1 MENTKPKVNM
11 EKIITDEIVIK
22 KVRGRPKKIKQDD
35 IEVLVEMPKI
45 KYKKTKEQNLVYN
58 KAYIERNKDRTFH
71 CEICDITMTYFSSHN
86 HPRTKRHK
94 LNEFIKEKQNQQ
106 QQPAYLAPT
115 NN

>member
-22 KVRGRPKKIKQDD
+22 KVRGRPKKIKEDD

-45 KYKKTKEQNLVYN
+45 IYKKTKEQNLVYN
-58 KAYIERNKDRTFH
+58 KAYIERNKGKIIC
-71 CEICDITMTYFSSHN
+71 CEICDLTMTYFSSHN
-86 HPRTKRHK
+86 HIKTKRHQ
-94 LNEFIKEKQNQQ
+94 LNEFIKEKKQQQ

-115 NN
+115 KN

>member
-22 KVRGRPKKIKQDD
+22 KVRGRPKKIKEETL
-35 IEVLVEMPKI
+35 IEKYKI
-45 KYKKTKEQNLVYN
+45 KYKKTPEQNQKYN
-58 KAYIERNKDRTFH
+58 QAYIERNKDRTYH
-71 CEICDITMTYFSSHN
+71 CEICNITMTYFSSHN

-106 QQPAYLAPT
+106 PAYLAPT

>member
-22 KVRGRPKKIKQDD
+22 KVRGRPKKIKEETL
-35 IEVLVEMPKI
+35 IEKYKI
-45 KYKKTKEQNLVYN
+45 IYKKTKEQNLVYN
-58 KAYIERNKDRTFH
+58 KAYIERNKDRTYH

-86 HPRTKRHK
+86 HPKTKKHQ
-94 LNEFIKEKQNQQ
+94 LNQFIKQKQKQQ

>member
-22 KVRGRPKKIKQDD
+22 KVRGRPKKIKEDD

-45 KYKKTKEQNLVYN
+45 KYKKTPEQNQKYN
-58 KAYIERNKDRTFH
+58 QAYIERNKDRTYH

-86 HPRTKRHK
+86 HPKTKKHQ
-94 LNEFIKEKQNQQ
+94 LNQFIKQKQKQQ